1 MARAPFT
8 PVLSGASGTVLSAP
22 GAVDAANGNEF
33 ANAGRTMIE
42 ITNSSASSI
51 TATFITNGTYSVG
64 AATYAIADLAVAIAA
79 SATKVCGPFD
89 TTLFNSATSTVQVDW
104 TSGTSITARC
114 ITMGTA

>member
-8 PVLSGASGTVLSAP
+8 PVLSSASGSVQAAY

-33 ANAGRTMIE
+33 VNTGRDLIE
-42 ITNSSASSI
+42 IVNGSASAV

-64 AATYAIADLAVAIAA
+64 SATYAINDLPVTINA

-89 TTLFNSATSTVQVDW
+89 TTLFNSPTNTVQINW
-104 TSGTSITARC
+104 SSGTSITARVT
-114 ITMGTA
+114 TMGTS